1 MVSALARRK
10 ASACALPR
18 PSAMASAKFANNTV
32 NHSHSVICRLNPN
45 PGCPCIRSTMSST
58 VVTTLPTSTTNITGL
73 RIMVTGCS
81 FTSESHAARRT
92 IFISHKLRFDF
103 LLAIFA

>member
-1 MVSALARRK
+1 
-10 ASACALPR
+10 
-18 PSAMASAKFANNTV
+18 
-32 NHSHSVICRLNPN
+32 
-45 PGCPCIRSTMSST
+45 

-81 FTSESHAARRT
+81 FTSESQAARRT
-92 IFISHKLRFDF
+92 IFMSHKLRFDF

>member
-1 MVSALARRK
+1 
-10 ASACALPR
+10 
-18 PSAMASAKFANNTV
+18 MASAKFANNTV
-32 NHSHSVICRLNPN
+32 NHSHSVICRLNPK
-45 PGCPCIRSTMSST
+45 PPWARSTKSRT

-92 IFISHKLRFDF
+92 IFMSHKLRFDF
-103 LLAIFA
+103 LLAMFV